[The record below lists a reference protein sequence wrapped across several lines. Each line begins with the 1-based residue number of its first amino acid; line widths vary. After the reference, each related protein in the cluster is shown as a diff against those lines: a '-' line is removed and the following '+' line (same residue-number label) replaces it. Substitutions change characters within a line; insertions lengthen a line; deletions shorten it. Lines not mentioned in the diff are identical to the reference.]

1 MDEKS
6 LILHYDK
13 NLQDNIIKY
22 KCTICNKNCLD
33 KTMKDKHE
41 ISCKKRQLRYNLTD
55 EEMKQKYKKKNKE
68 VDIEENKIESDNDID
83 IDNIKNDISN
93 IKDDINT
100 IKNII
105 INDKKKDIIQ
115 NTTNNITNNIINNCY
130 QNIEN
135 NVVLPLPFVFPLN
148 TQNITT
154 DDINGYIVR
163 PNFDQLIDKLLENPL
178 NHNILL
184 NDIKLKEVVLFHSI
198 DEGFKKMD
206 ITDVLEKYNQDG
218 KLLLRS
224 NLHDPTINYS
234 VKNILLLELNKLEKQ
249 FDDNLKKSEYIKERY
264 MKIKSIIPTESDMY
278 KRFHELQ
285 DKNEQGLLQYKTHK

>member
-1 MDEKS
+1 
-6 LILHYDK
+6 
-13 NLQDNIIKY
+13 
-22 KCTICNKNCLD
+22 
-33 KTMKDKHE
+33 MKDKHE
-41 ISCKKRQLRYNLTD
+41 ISCKKKQIRYNLTD
-55 EEMKQKYKKKNKE
+55 EEMKQKYRERNKE
-68 VDIEENKIESDNDID
+68 VHKEEEVKKVDSDNE
-83 IDNIKNDISN
+83 IDNIRNDISN

-105 INDKKKDIIQ
+105 INEKKKDIIQ
-115 NTTNNITNNIINNCY
+115 NTTNNITNIVNCY
-130 QNIEN
+130 QNVEN
-135 NVVLPLPFVFPLN
+135 NVVLPIPFVFPLN
-148 TQNITT
+148 AQNITT

-163 PNFDQLIDKLLENPL
+163 PNFDLIIDKLLENPL

-224 NLHDPTINYS
+224 NLHDPTIDYS

-249 FDDNLKKSEYIKERY
+249 FEDNLKKSEYIKDRY
-264 MKIKSIIPTESDMY
+264 MKIKSIIPTENDMY
-278 KRFHELQ
+278 KRFSELH
-285 DKNEQGLLQYKTHK
+285 DKKLRGQLQYKTNK